1 MPRHHTKSSAPGGS
15 QRQLRV
21 GETVRHAV
29 ADILSQGNVHDPDLE
44 GHIITVP
51 EVRMSPDLKL
61 ATVYVMP
68 LGGRDTDVVIA
79 ALERN
84 KKFLRGEI
92 AHRVNLK
99 FAPDIRFRIDERFD
113 EAERIEKLLRT
124 PAVQRDLAP
133 DSDDELMIVTT
144 ADSVIDSENRR
155 IARRLKKIFLST
167 TRVDDARRGNNDPR
181 QDSRQ
186 GKQPRQNNQPRRD
199 KRDVHG
205 WVVLDK
211 PIGMTSTHAVAVLK
225 RLFQAKR
232 AGHAGT
238 LDPLA
243 SGGLPIAL
251 GEATKTVPFVMDGRK
266 RYRFTVTWG
275 EERDTDDTEGRATQT
290 SELRPTADAI
300 RALLPRF
307 TGLIEQ
313 IPPQYSAIKIQGERA
328 YDLARDGETVELKPR
343 PVEIHE
349 LTLVEQADNG
359 HSVFEAECGKG
370 TYVRALARDIGRMLG
385 CFGHICALRRTLV
398 GPFTEADMIPLE
410 QLEALCNRAASGE
423 GSLADALLPVETA
436 LDDIPALAVTRADA
450 ARLHRGQAVLLRGR
464 DAPNSSG
471 TVYVTVAGR
480 LLALAEIGNGELIP
494 KRVFNLTGL
503 TASPVDNES
512 V

>member
-1 MPRHHTKSSAPGGS
+1 VLEPP
-15 QRQLRV
+15 
-21 GETVRHAV
+21 
-29 ADILSQGNVHDPDLE
+29 ADESD
-44 GHIITVP
+44 
-51 EVRMSPDLKL
+51 
-61 ATVYVMP
+61 
-68 LGGRDTDVVIA
+68 
-79 ALERN
+79 
-84 KKFLRGEI
+84 
-92 AHRVNLK
+92 
-99 FAPDIRFRIDERFD
+99 
-113 EAERIEKLLRT
+113 
-124 PAVQRDLAP
+124 DLAKHA
-133 DSDDELMIVTT
+133 SSGSRE
-144 ADSVIDSENRR
+144 ENQ
-155 IARRLKKIFLST
+155 ARGGKPPR
-167 TRVDDARRGNNDPR
+167 ND
-181 QDSRQ
+181 
-186 GKQPRQNNQPRRD
+186 GQPRRD

-211 PIGMTSTHAVAVLK
+211 PIGMTSTHAVAIVK

-275 EERDTDDTEGRATQT
+275 EERDTDDTEGRVIK
-290 SELRPTADAI
+290 SSDVRPTPEAI

-349 LTLVEQADNG
+349 LTLTEQLDNDR
-359 HSVFEAECGKG
+359 SVFEAECGKG
-370 TYVRALARDIGRMLG
+370 TYVRALARDMGRILG
-385 CFGHICALRRTLV
+385 CFGHISALRRTLV
-398 GPFTEADMIPLE
+398 GPFDENDMIPLE
-410 QLEALCNRAASGE
+410 QLEALCDRAASGE

-464 DAPNSSG
+464 DAPNCSG

-494 KRVFNLTGL
+494 KRVFNLNGL
-503 TASPVDNES
+503 TASPARNNES
-512 V
+512 I